1 MARIKIDL
9 PEKIISVVN
18 IPLRITDIN
27 YGNHLGNDA
36 LVGIIHEA
44 RVLWLHQMG
53 YTEFDIEKKS
63 IIMSDLAVKYLNESH
78 YGDNLNISISIGEI
92 SSAGFEMYYHI
103 ETKRNE
109 QLITIAKAKTGIVF
123 YNYTEK
129 KVCTIPETFKAK
141 ITW

>member
-27 YGNHLGNDA
+27 YGKHLGNDA

-44 RVLWLHQMG
+44 RVLWLHQLG

-63 IIMSDLAVKYLNESH
+63 IIMSDLAVKYINESH
-78 YGDNLNISISIGEI
+78 YGDNLIISIYIGEI

-123 YNYTEK
+123 YNYNEK

-141 ITW
+141 IT

>member
-9 PEKIISVVN
+9 PKKIISVVN

-27 YGNHLGNDA
+27 YGKHLGNDA

-44 RVLWLHQMG
+44 RVLWLHQLG

-63 IIMSDLAVKYLNESH
+63 IIMSDLAVKYINESH
-78 YGDNLNISISIGEI
+78 YGDNLIISIYIGEI

-123 YNYTEK
+123 YNYNEK
-129 KVCTIPETFKAK
+129 KVCTIPETFKVK
-141 ITW
+141 IT

>member
-63 IIMSDLAVKYLNESH
+63 ISLWRQPDYFDF
-78 YGDNLNISISIGEI
+78 YW
-92 SSAGFEMYYHI
+92 
-103 ETKRNE
+103 RNF
-109 QLITIAKAKTGIVF
+109 ICRI
-123 YNYTEK
+123 
-129 KVCTIPETFKAK
+129 
-141 ITW
+141 

>member
-78 YGDNLNISISIGEI
+78 YGDNLIISISIGEI

-123 YNYTEK
+123 YNYPEK

-141 ITW
+141 II